1 MTLEKSNHIRV
12 LTRNRIQNSN
22 KLCHILGNGPSLKDS
37 LSAAKVSAERHEGII
52 MAANTYYL
60 SDSEIFPAPHY
71 YVFGDPVLQTD
82 DYIANLENIFLDVT
96 ARYPGVNILSSRLIA
111 NHISRKLNKYDREL
125 IYRIFHTD
133 FSDFLVKGQYS
144 FALEQSLE
152 PYQNVLIMMMQ
163 FAIFLGHKKLCLH
176 GFDLSMSHNYQEKR
190 EDYFHRQSP
199 YSWKTKPAKK
209 TAHEI
214 TSSKN
219 LIFEQFRIL
228 IRSAFKLGVKIEASK
243 SKILS
248 HILKEEQ
255 MRPLKNLIF

>member
-22 KLCHILGNGPSLKDS
+22 KICHILGNGPSLKDS
-37 LSAAKVSAERHEGII
+37 LNAVKVSAERHEGIV

-60 SDSEIFPAPHY
+60 SDPEIFPAPHY

-82 DYIANLENIFLDVT
+82 DYIANLENIFLEVT
-96 ARYPGVNILSSRLIA
+96 TRFPGINILSSRLIA
-111 NHISRKLNKYDREL
+111 NHISRKLNKYDSKL
-125 IYRIFHTD
+125 TYRILCTD
-133 FSDFLVKGQYS
+133 FNDFFVKGQYS

-176 GFDLSMSHNYQEKR
+176 GFDLSMSHNYQEKP

-199 YSWKTKPAKK
+199 YAWKLKPPKK
-209 TAHEI
+209 MSHEI
-214 TSSKN
+214 INSKN
-219 LIFEQFRIL
+219 LIIEQFRIL
-228 IRSAFKLGVKIEASK
+228 IRSAFRLGVKIEAPQ
-243 SKILS
+243 SKILNQ
-248 HILKEEQ
+248 ILKEEQ
-255 MRPLKNLIF
+255 MHPLKSLIF